1 MNVILD
7 LLALGIL
14 GLCVWN
20 GYRKGFIMSLAG
32 VVILV
37 AALALGGYAA
47 ENYSDQLSG
56 YIEPYIGW
64 LSTDAADTTLAKA
77 GAGTDEQDETKVFGA
92 ITDTFEALGISSEA
106 ADGLAQKVDALIR
119 EKELSVK
126 SGIARVFTQTLTY
139 ILVFLAVFAV
149 AALVLTVFANI
160 ISAAFGLPVL
170 NAINKIG
177 GITLGAVY
185 GFVLLFAM
193 TWLLRFTGVLISQE
207 LLEKTWFVRVFMY
220 INPIRYLLGL

>member
-1 MNVILD
+1 MNIILD

-14 GLCVWN
+14 GACVWS

-37 AALALGGYAA
+37 AALLLGGYAA
-47 ENYSDQLSG
+47 ENYSEKLSG

-64 LSTDAADTTLAKA
+64 LSTDAADSTLAKA
-77 GAGTDEQDETKVFGA
+77 GANSGEQDKSKIFTA

-106 ADGLAQKVDALIR
+106 ADGLAKKADALIE
-119 EKELSVK
+119 EKQLSVR

-139 ILVFLAVFAV
+139 ILVFAAVFAV
-149 AALVLTVFANI
+149 ASLVLTVLANI
-160 ISAAFGLPVL
+160 ISTAFGLPVL
-170 NAINKIG
+170 HAINKIG

-185 GFVLLFAM
+185 GLLILFAV
-193 TWLLRFTGVLISQE
+193 TWVLRFTGVLISQE